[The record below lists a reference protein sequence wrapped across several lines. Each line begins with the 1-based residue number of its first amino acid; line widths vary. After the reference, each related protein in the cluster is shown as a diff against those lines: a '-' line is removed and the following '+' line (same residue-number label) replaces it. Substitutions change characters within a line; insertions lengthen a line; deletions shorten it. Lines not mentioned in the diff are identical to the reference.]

1 VRPLD
6 VRQRPPGTPDDK
18 VLADRL
24 GAVKWFAEEI
34 VAKV

>member
-1 VRPLD
+1 MFAKVE
-6 VRQRPPGTPDDK
+6 PGTPDDK

-24 GAVKWFAEEI
+24 VAVRRFAEEI

>member
-1 VRPLD
+1 MSVKVD
-6 VRQRPPGTPDDK
+6 PGTPDDE

-24 GAVKWFAEEI
+24 VAVKRFAEEI